1 MNILDDVGHVRP
13 RITCLC
19 STCLPMSN
27 QARPVLFTN
36 MQMRAR
42 KRRRIHRCKACR
54 REEAGISYE
63 KTNGNGWGKPY
74 VFDLMSFFMKK
85 ESSLENPGLETKSTC
100 TSVWK

>member
-1 MNILDDVGHVRP
+1 
-13 RITCLC
+13 
-19 STCLPMSN
+19 MSN

-74 VFDLMSFFMKK
+74 VFDLMSFFYEKGV
-85 ESSLENPGLETKSTC
+85 EFGKSRFGNKIDMYKCMEMNQYDRTF
-100 TSVWK
+100 SRNGWKQVT